1 MANVAEELPFAAVV
15 VEDKL
20 DTTCSN
26 CFVSIT
32 NNERKEVRFFAHAS

>member
-20 DTTCSN
+20 DTSSN